1 MKPIKQIYML
11 LFLSMIIAI
20 SYLFY
25 STKNIQTTLNDN
37 VESIFIEGA
46 KSFAYNIDAEIKKH
60 IKSDPYRELKENPQ
74 LQNRM
79 QHALSI
85 LADDTFKYIF
95 VLYKDKHG
103 NYRYLLDG
111 SKDKAHFN
119 QRLSV
124 DKALWNKVY
133 NQHTP
138 LLIHQNKLDN
148 LWLTYLLPVI
158 INNETK
164 AIIAIDFSTA
174 LPNNIY
180 TAIEPLNQIFIYI
193 FVAIGLLIMI
203 LVYQSLLSIRIK
215 KDSITDPLTLAYN
228 RNYLRDFLKTTDIGK
243 YQIMMIDIDH
253 FKKVNDNYGHKAGDY
268 ILSSTAQIIQK
279 EIREDDVFVRFG
291 GEEFLVFVKK
301 TNNDLQLA
309 YAIAQRI
316 RTKIEISLF
325 SFESKDIRITLSI
338 GITCQPEQFK
348 NTSLAIKHA
357 DKMLYVA
364 KREGRNQVISH
375 INEDY
380 KELETHKKSIND
392 VKEALEE
399 DRVICFYQAIYSAK
413 TDQVIKYEAL
423 VRIEEKDGS
432 ITLPFEFL
440 ETIMYTNIYN
450 DMTQCVL
457 NRVFKEIKRIKMDI
471 SVNLNFSDILD
482 NKIFN
487 LIIDELES
495 NKEFSSWLVIELLEY
510 ELLEEISIIQKRL
523 LQIKEYGVK
532 IAIDDFGSGYSNY
545 SIFKQLPIDIL
556 KIDGS
561 LIKDIDHSDTSYKI
575 TSSIAT
581 LAQELGIKTV
591 AEFVHSK
598 AVLQSVKKLP
608 IDEVQGF
615 YLAKPSPNIL

>member
-1 MKPIKQIYML
+1 
-11 LFLSMIIAI
+11 
-20 SYLFY
+20 
-25 STKNIQTTLNDN
+25 
-37 VESIFIEGA
+37 
-46 KSFAYNIDAEIKKH
+46 
-60 IKSDPYRELKENPQ
+60 
-74 LQNRM
+74 
-79 QHALSI
+79 
-85 LADDTFKYIF
+85 
-95 VLYKDKHG
+95 
-103 NYRYLLDG
+103 
-111 SKDKAHFN
+111 
-119 QRLSV
+119 
-124 DKALWNKVY
+124 
-133 NQHTP
+133 
-138 LLIHQNKLDN
+138 
-148 LWLTYLLPVI
+148 
-158 INNETK
+158 
-164 AIIAIDFSTA
+164 
-174 LPNNIY
+174 
-180 TAIEPLNQIFIYI
+180 
-193 FVAIGLLIMI
+193 
-203 LVYQSLLSIRIK
+203 
-215 KDSITDPLTLAYN
+215 
-228 RNYLRDFLKTTDIGK
+228 
-243 YQIMMIDIDH
+243 MMIDIDH
-253 FKKVNDNYGHKAGDY
+253 FKKVNDNYGHKAGDH

-279 EIREDDVFVRFG
+279 EIREDDIFIRFG

-301 TNNDLQLA
+301 TNKDLKLA

-316 RTKIEISLF
+316 RTKIEISQF

-338 GITCQPEQFK
+338 GIACQPEQFK

-375 INEDY
+375 TDEDY
-380 KELETHKKSIND
+380 NEVETHKKSIND
-392 VKEALEE
+392 VKAALEE
-399 DRVICFYQAIYSAK
+399 DRVICFYQAIYSTK

-450 DMTQCVL
+450 DLTQCVL
-457 NRVFKEIKRIKMDI
+457 NRVFKKIKKIKMDI

-510 ELLEEISIIQKRL
+510 ELLEEISTIQKRL

-581 LAQELGIKTV
+581 LAQELGINTV